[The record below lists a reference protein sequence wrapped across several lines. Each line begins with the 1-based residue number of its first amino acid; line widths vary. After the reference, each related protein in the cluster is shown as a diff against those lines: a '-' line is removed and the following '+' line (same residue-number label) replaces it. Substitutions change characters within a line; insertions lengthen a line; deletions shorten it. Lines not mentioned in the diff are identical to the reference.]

1 MYSNIPAIGCLV
13 ALVSRDHLDLKMGIP
28 PMYVS
33 AVMLTDDDD
42 GGDGADNY
50 TFRILRRS
58 FFNLHLKE
66 AFA

>member
-13 ALVSRDHLDLKMGIP
+13 ALDLKMGIP

-42 GGDGADNY
+42 GGDGVDNHS
-50 TFRILRRS
+50 FRILRRS
-58 FFNLHLKE
+58 FSICT
-66 AFA
+66 

>member
-33 AVMLTDDDD
+33 AVMLMMM
-42 GGDGADNY
+42 AVVMVSII
-50 TFRILRRS
+50 ILS
-58 FFNLHLKE
+58 GF
-66 AFA
+66 